1 MKGKE
6 MVKKNAWLYLRAKK
20 PEMLEMERTFLLN
33 YAKEAGYDVKA
44 IVTDYT
50 PDWSG
55 FHHMCHDGAVS
66 DTLLI
71 SSWNWLGKDLAEKI
85 QTMAYL
91 QNRGVEVRNARDPHM
106 SLDQAL
112 SFARSAAPLAQLTAD
127 MD

>member
-1 MKGKE
+1 
-6 MVKKNAWLYLRAKK
+6 MVKKNAWLYLRART
-20 PEMLEMERTFLLN
+20 PEMLNMEQTFLMN

-50 PDWSG
+50 PGWSG
-55 FHHMCHDGAVS
+55 LHHMCHDGAVS

-91 QNRGVEVRNARDPHM
+91 QNRGVEVRNARDPYM

-112 SFARSAAPLAQLTAD
+112 SFARSAATMPQLTVD